1 MSIPFPGFQA
11 RSRSRPPRG
20 MNDTDELMYAYERV
34 PYIILS
40 ILEWEYP
47 YYLCIHVYYAYT
59 CVLCIVCILVIWIL
73 WIRLLL
79 IKGLSK
85 NHLPKGPCERPAL
98 RSSMASPGEILL
110 VRAKGC
116 GACPPSLLSAAGG
129 FGEGDG
135 FTASVLGQLDGS
147 TGTLVVSLFF

>member
-1 MSIPFPGFQA
+1 MHSMHTMDIMDTTTPASSSI
-11 RSRSRPPRG
+11 
-20 MNDTDELMYAYERV
+20 V
-34 PYIILS
+34 
-40 ILEWEYP
+40 
-47 YYLCIHVYYAYT
+47 
-59 CVLCIVCILVIWIL
+59 
-73 WIRLLL
+73 L

-85 NHLPKGPCERPAL
+85 NHPPKGPCERPAL

-110 VRAKGC
+110 VRAKSC

-147 TGTLVVSLFF
+147 TGTLVVSLFFYIYICPRVYCRRLPIDKLLLQQKLLRGRSYSYIALSLRYRSLQI